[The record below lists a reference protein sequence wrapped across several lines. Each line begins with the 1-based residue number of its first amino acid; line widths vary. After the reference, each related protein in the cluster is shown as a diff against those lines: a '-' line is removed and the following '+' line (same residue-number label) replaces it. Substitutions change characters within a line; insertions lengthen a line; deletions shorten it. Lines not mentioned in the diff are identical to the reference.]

1 MSPRPNGSKRILV
14 VDDDRNIRFL
24 AERILTGAGYRVE
37 FATDGEEAV
46 AKILGSPPDLVILD
60 LTLPA
65 LDGWGVLQRLKD
77 VADRPPVVVLTAH
90 GDYGALPGQV
100 REAATAYLTK
110 PFSLR
115 QLVSTC
121 EGILAAS
128 VAPPSA

>member
-1 MSPRPNGSKRILV
+1 MSATPAGSKRILV

-24 AERILTGAGYRVE
+24 AQRILTDAGYRVE
-37 FATDGEEAV
+37 FAIDGEEAV
-46 AKILGSPPDLVILD
+46 SKILGNPPDLVILD

-65 LDGWGVLQRLKD
+65 LDGLGVLHRLKD

-90 GDYGALPGQV
+90 GDYGALPGQA
-100 REAATAYLTK
+100 RAAAAAYLTK

-128 VAPPSA
+128 AARPGA